1 MKKTIL
7 LAGMAAM
14 GVAGNAAL
22 FSSGPGLGIP
32 VPDDTYDGSLGSM
45 ASGTV
50 VVSGMG
56 AVTTDINI
64 IIGMSHTWV
73 GDLVIKVVGPGG
85 GVSTMVSR
93 PGLAETADDGS
104 GCCGDSSD
112 LDFANRQKFDNDG
125 GFPSAET
132 MGSAQGG
139 ATVIPASTWTPD
151 AGATSGG
158 SLDIYDGTDPNGTWT
173 IYVGDAAGGDLGTI
187 DYLGVEVEA
196 VPEPA
201 TLLALGAGLAA
212 LAARRR
218 K

>member
-14 GVAGNAAL
+14 GAAGNAAL

-32 VPDDTYDGSLGSM
+32 IPDDTYDGSLGSM

-50 VVSGMG
+50 AVSGMG
-56 AVTTDINI
+56 TVTTDVNI
-64 IIGMSHTWV
+64 HIRLDHTWV
-73 GDLVIKVVGPGG
+73 GDLVMKVKGPT
-85 GVSTMVSR
+85 GVVTTMYSR
-93 PGLAETADDGS
+93 PGFAEPADDGT
-104 GCCGDSSD
+104 GCCGSSSD
-112 LDFANRQKFDNDG
+112 FIIANLQKFDNDG
-125 GFPSAET
+125 GFPSAE
-132 MGSAQGG
+132 GIGG
-139 ATVIPASTWTPD
+139 TGNPVPASTWTPD
-151 AGATSGG
+151 AGATGLPG
-158 SLDIYDGTDPNGTWT
+158 LDAYDGTDPNGTWT
-173 IYVGDAAGGDLGTI
+173 IYVGDGAGGDIGTI
-187 DYLGVEVEA
+187 DYLAVEVEA